1 MRRLLINSRQREL
14 IRENE
19 NMQRCV
25 NSLPSHLTDS
35 LNQNQTPLSGVLPKE
50 MLLKLLCDRVRELE
64 SCFSDNIQ
72 DVNDERISKK
82 LSRLLSV
89 CKRKESPLKEQL
101 EKLCYNTIVSLFEL
115 PDDGI
120 DYEYELVDTIDHN
133 FHIKPDTRLN
143 SGIDDEIAKRLII
156 NTLVIGGAMVIYEN
170 AKQLYINELFDM
182 DEDLPHLYSKIVK
195 LNAYLMLRQ
204 PQDITDKDNKQMGY
218 ENVTL
223 GNDESNVS
231 VEVKGVNFPTL
242 LTESLHAFLEI
253 IASYGLPDEKG
264 VVDKVLNICDTTENE
279 PWYMMLGPSLWNSV
293 IGRFGD
299 LSSTDLPYVLRVIF
313 QQSPD
318 KFMNIINEFLNDGDN
333 VDELVRKITE
343 HATYIREYD
352 DFENTLSRDDGK
364 SIIKDSEN

>member
-1 MRRLLINSRQREL
+1 MRRLLVNSRQREL

-19 NMQRCV
+19 NMRRCV

-50 MLLKLLCDRVRELE
+50 MLLKLLCDRVCELE

-120 DYEYELVDTIDHN
+120 DYEYELVYTIDHN

-170 AKQLYINELFDM
+170 AKQLYINDLFDM

-253 IASYGLPDEKG
+253 IASYGLPDDKG

-299 LSSTDLPYVLRVIF
+299 LSSTDLPYVLRIIF

-352 DFENTLSRDDGK
+352 DFENTLSRDDEK
-364 SIIKDSEN
+364 SIIKASEN

>member
-1 MRRLLINSRQREL
+1 
-14 IRENE
+14 
-19 NMQRCV
+19 
-25 NSLPSHLTDS
+25 
-35 LNQNQTPLSGVLPKE
+35 
-50 MLLKLLCDRVRELE
+50 
-64 SCFSDNIQ
+64 
-72 DVNDERISKK
+72 
-82 LSRLLSV
+82 
-89 CKRKESPLKEQL
+89 
-101 EKLCYNTIVSLFEL
+101 
-115 PDDGI
+115 
-120 DYEYELVDTIDHN
+120 
-133 FHIKPDTRLN
+133 
-143 SGIDDEIAKRLII
+143 
-156 NTLVIGGAMVIYEN
+156 MVIYEN
-170 AKQLYINELFDM
+170 AKQLYINDLFDM

-318 KFMNIINEFLNDGDN
+318 KFMNIINEFLNDGDK

-364 SIIKDSEN
+364 SIINDSET